1 MKLWKIITLC
11 AVFSFMFLF
20 ITVGYAQ
27 LTDIL
32 TLHGT
37 MEWTEPPIVYITDIK
52 LDGTSNTSGNET
64 PAITKT
70 GTLTFKHND
79 YILNKQVG
87 SKNPGGSFTI
97 TVTVKNN
104 SGVPQY
110 FGGHTSTSQSDSSVK
125 NDILKYLVF
134 EYINGKNPQTNIDY
148 GTLTNG
154 RWVAH
159 GATMT
164 FTFKIQ
170 NTKQDQT
177 FPQKVSGDIPMDG
190 FVSMLLFSPEF
201 NAEEATKN
209 TTAALAKTFS
219 NILAG
224 NGPNGDP
231 NETFYFNGTQYTG
244 KDITTKLLI
253 DRANNNAGVLEPVTT
268 GGYMGNI
275 PSAPTEQQELAKIMF
290 GDQIIIPIGDN
301 YYSVYILI
309 KNQEVSGDGKKDMVI
324 YITAD
329 QLNTGGGRWQGNNLL
344 DTNDVPVY
352 ALVFVKDGDTYKYCD
367 HLFEGKAP
375 VCDFSGAFG
384 DGKVGNFNTNVWK
397 STEFTDKEAQ
407 DQSSGSFGSG
417 GISKDGALDDTYR
430 FYIKKNGNGVLI
442 PLDELSS
449 RTDTQSASNE
459 Q

>member
-1 MKLWKIITLC
+1 
-11 AVFSFMFLF
+11 MFLF

-64 PAITKT
+64 PAITQT

-170 NTKQDQT
+170 NTKQDQYNA
-177 FPQKVSGDIPMDG
+177 SGNISMNG
-190 FVSMLLFSPEF
+190 FESMLVFSPEF
-201 NAEEATKN
+201 DSSTATKN
-209 TTAALAKTFS
+209 TTEALAKAFA

-224 NGPNGDP
+224 KGPNGDP
-231 NETFYFNGTQYTG
+231 EENIIFNEKTYKA
-244 KDITTKLLI
+244 KDLTSLLKAENEGGVMTKV
-253 DRANNNAGVLEPVTT
+253 DT
-268 GGYMGNI
+268 GGYMGNM
-275 PSAPTEQQELAKIMF
+275 PGAPTLQQDLVEVLF

-309 KNQEVSGDGKKDMVI
+309 KNQKINNDDINDMVI

-329 QLNTGGGRWQGNNLL
+329 QLNLGGGRWQGNNLL
-344 DTNDVPVY
+344 DTNNVPVY
-352 ALVFVKDGDTYKYCD
+352 ALVFVKDGNTYKYCD
-367 HLFEGKAP
+367 HLFAGTAP

-397 STEFTDKEAQ
+397 SSEFTEEEDGVWDK
-407 DQSSGSFGSG
+407 DSGSFGSG
-417 GISKDGALDDTYR
+417 GISKDGALDEAYD
-430 FYIKKNGNGVLI
+430 FYINKNGNGVLI
-442 PLDELSS
+442 TLDKLLS